1 MKFNQIIRSKI
12 TTKIKMEK
20 ILTVK
25 SQLQIKWI
33 SRTSINYS
41 RSHTIIQI
49 QLSLQTNHNS
59 TIKTLME
66 QMTKI
71 HMVAMMISNMLKT
84 MTNKKM
90 IKIINMIMKEARLML
105 VLLLSIQK
113 LTDLQKR
120 SMKSQSITIRKIQIH
135 FYSLDQ

>member
-1 MKFNQIIRSKI
+1 MKFNQIIRLTI

-59 TIKTLME
+59 TIKTPME

-90 IKIINMIMKEARLML
+90 IKITNMIMKEARLML